1 MRRLSFLLGLPLI
14 ATPQMALAQA
24 APVTAPATAP
34 AVAKPAPAPSPIA
47 AQAPA
52 RPATPVPTTAP
63 GSDDDDEIVVQGQK
77 PRGSVPGD
85 IPPEQTLNAAD
96 VRAYGVNNI
105 SDLLDQ
111 LAPQTTSGR
120 GGQPVILLN
129 GRRISSFAEIR
140 DLPTEAISRVE
151 ILPEEVALKFG
162 YSSDQKV
169 VNFVLR
175 ERFLAVVGQGGATTS
190 TEGGGASTNPEANY
204 IRIRGDNRFTLNL
217 RYQANAKLR
226 ESQRDVTDMGG
237 TQQFDLTGNVGVA
250 NCAGAN
256 LGTPICP
263 TRDTIPGQIDPA
275 LSALAGQTVTQAGVP
290 VSAASSTP
298 ALADFVPGANR
309 LNATDVTHDRTLK
322 GSAQQVSGNLVYAR
336 PIFARSTL
344 TLNGSLSYSTGDS
357 LRGLPGAAFNLPQ
370 GDLFSP
376 FGNAVTVYR
385 YVDDDPLHQRTSTL
399 TGHGGLTV
407 NGDTGKWRWS
417 VTGNYDH
424 SDSLTRTQTGVDTS
438 SFQARLNA
446 LDPAAN
452 PFAPFAPGSLGGIV
466 TNRAESISDTGN
478 FQVLAGGPLFALP
491 AGDFTANIKTGLEYT
506 GFDASSMRGGV
517 EQSNSLHRRNAN
529 GQVNFDLPITSR
541 RTGFGSFLG
550 NLTLNANLGVTDLSD
565 FGTLTQVGGGFVWTP
580 TPAINLIGSYTHDE
594 GAPTIN
600 QIGDPT
606 IVTPQVRVFDYV
618 TGQTVDVTQVSG
630 GNRDLRA
637 NRRNVWKMGATLKPF
652 GDKNDLTLT
661 ANFFHTVTNDA
672 IASLPEPTADL
683 EAAFPDRF
691 LRNADGQLIQID
703 TRSVNFERERQDQLR
718 LGLTF
723 SINLKSAIQKKFEA
737 WIAARRA
744 GSDAPPPIR
753 FNNFQ
758 PTLAGNKQDL
768 AKLRQQ
774 FQQRQ
779 QQQQGANGQTPASG
793 QASAANGQPSAGTQT
808 AQNSAPPPPP
818 PGDAGAPP
826 PGGPPPGGPPP
837 GGGGGFGGFRGGFG
851 GGGGGG
857 GRGGFRQPSGRL
869 QVAIYDTWTLRD
881 DVLIRQGV
889 PLLDL
894 LNGDSV
900 GAGGGQ
906 SEHQVQVQLGYAN
919 NGLGVRLDGNYKTST
934 FVHGDGAGSTGDLHF
949 SDLTTFNLR
958 FFADVGG
965 MPQFITK
972 NWARGLRVSIGVN
985 NLFNSRQRVR
995 GADGATPL
1003 RYQPAYLDPL
1013 GRTVSITIRKLV
1025 F

>member
-1 MRRLSFLLGLPLI
+1 
-14 ATPQMALAQA
+14 MAQ
-24 APVTAPATAP
+24 TARSTAIPP
-34 AVAKPAPAPSPIA
+34 AVKPAS
-47 AQAPA
+47 QAPA
-52 RPATPVPTTAP
+52 AATVPAKATTPPAP
-63 GSDDDDEIVVQGQK
+63 PSATSEDDDEVVVQGQR

-129 GRRISSFAEIR
+129 GRRISGFAEIR

-162 YSSDQKV
+162 YSADQKV

-175 ERFLAVVGQGGATTS
+175 ERFLALVGQAGVTTS
-190 TEGGGASTNPEANY
+190 TEGGGTSANPEANY
-204 IRIRGDNRFTLNL
+204 IRIRGDNRLTVNL
-217 RYQANAKLR
+217 RYQENASLL
-226 ESQRDVTDMGG
+226 ESQRHVTDMGT
-237 TQQFDLTGNVGVA
+237 TQPYDLIGNVGVA

-256 LGTPICP
+256 FGTLLCP
-263 TRDTIPGQIDPA
+263 TRDTVPVQIDPA
-275 LSALAGQTVTQAGVP
+275 LSALAGQTVTVAAVP
-290 VSAASSTP
+290 ASAAASAPTLS
-298 ALADFVPGANR
+298 AFVPGAGRPNT
-309 LNATDVTHDRTLK
+309 TDVTHDRTLK
-322 GSAQQVSGNLVYAR
+322 GSSQQLSGNLVYAR

-344 TLNGSLSYSTGDS
+344 TLNGSLSYTTGDS
-357 LRGLPGAAFNLPQ
+357 LRGLPGVSFNLLD
-370 GDLFSP
+370 GDPFSP
-376 FGNAVTVYR
+376 FGNPVTVYR
-385 YVDDDPLHQRTSTL
+385 YLDDDPLHQRTSTL

-424 SDSLTRTQTGVDTS
+424 NDSLTRTETGIDSS
-438 SFQARLNA
+438 SFQTRLNA
-446 LDPAAN
+446 LDPTAN
-452 PFAPFAPGSLGGIV
+452 PFAPFGPGALGGTI
-466 TNRAESISDTGN
+466 TNRAESISNTGN
-478 FQVLAGGPLFALP
+478 FQALAGGPLFALP
-491 AGDFTANIKTGLEYT
+491 AGDFTTNIKAGFEYT
-506 GFDASSMRGGV
+506 GFDTSSTRGSF
-517 EQSNSLHRRNAN
+517 EQSSSLSRRNVN

-550 NLTLNANLGVTDLSD
+550 NLTLNANLGVTSLSD
-565 FGTLTQVGGGFVWTP
+565 FGTLTQFGGGFVWTP
-580 TPAINLIGSYTHDE
+580 IPAINLIGSYTRDE

-606 IVTPQVRVFDYV
+606 IVTPQVRVFDYA
-618 TGQTVDVTQVSG
+618 TGQTVDVNQISG
-630 GNRDLRA
+630 GNPDLQA
-637 NRRNVWKMGATLKPF
+637 NRRHVWKLGTTLKPF

-661 ANFFHTVTNDA
+661 VNYFHTITNDA

-691 LRNADGQLIQID
+691 LRNASGDLIQVD
-703 TRSVNFERERQDQLR
+703 TRSVNFEREREDQIR
-718 LGLTF
+718 FGLTF
-723 SINLKSAIQKKFEA
+723 SINLKSIIQKKFEA

-744 GSDAPPPIR
+744 GSNAPPPIR

-758 PTLAGNKQDL
+758 PTLQGNKDDI
-768 AKLRQQ
+768 AKLRAQ
-774 FQQRQ
+774 FQQRGQ
-779 QQQQGANGQTPASG
+779 QQ
-793 QASAANGQPSAGTQT
+793 AANGQAPATPAPAQANTQPSPG
-808 AQNSAPPPPP
+808 APPPPP
-818 PGDAGAPP
+818 PADAGAPP
-826 PGGPPPGGPPP
+826 APPPGGLPP
-837 GGGGGFGGFRGGFG
+837 GGGGFGGGGFG
-851 GGGGGG
+851 GGGFRGGG
-857 GRGGFRQPSGRL
+857 GGGGFRGGGGGFRQPSGRL
-869 QVAIYDTWTLRD
+869 QFAIYDTWTLRD

-906 SEHQVQVQLGYAN
+906 SEHQIQTQVGYAN
-919 NGLGVRLDGNYKTST
+919 NGLGVRFDGNYKTGT
-934 FVHGDGAGSTGDLHF
+934 FVHGDGTGTAGDLHF
-949 SDLTTFNLR
+949 SGLTTFNLR

-965 MPQFITK
+965 MPQFVSK
-972 NWARGLRVSIGVN
+972 NWARGLRISFGVN
-985 NLFNSRQRVR
+985 NLFNMRQHVR
-995 GADGATPL
+995 DESGDTPL

-1013 GRTVSITIRKLV
+1013 GRTVSITIRKLI

>member
-1 MRRLSFLLGLPLI
+1 MRRLSFLLGLPLLV
-14 ATPQMALAQA
+14 TPEMALAQA
-24 APVTAPATAP
+24 APVAAALPATA
-34 AVAKPAPAPSPIA
+34 KPAAPRAPTATQTQAKASIPAP
-47 AQAPA
+47 
-52 RPATPVPTTAP
+52 TPPT
-63 GSDDDDEIVVQGQK
+63 SDDDDEIVVQGQK

-129 GRRISSFAEIR
+129 GRRISSFMEIR
-140 DLPTEAISRVE
+140 DLPTEAISRVD

-175 ERFLAVVGQGGATTS
+175 ERFLAVVGQAGASTS
-190 TEGGGASTNPEANY
+190 TEGGGTSTNPEANY
-204 IRIRGDNRFTLNL
+204 IRIRGDNRFTVNL
-217 RYQANAKLR
+217 RYQENAKLL
-226 ESQRDVTDMGG
+226 ESQRDVTDLG
-237 TQQFDLTGNVGVA
+237 TTQPFDLTGNVGRSPLAIRPGCASA
-250 NCAGAN
+250 NASTSFCAE
-256 LGTPICP
+256 
-263 TRDTIPGQIDPA
+263 IDPA
-275 LSALAGQTVTQAGVP
+275 LSALAGQPVTIAAVP
-290 VSAASSTP
+290 ASAASGTP
-298 ALADFVPGANR
+298 ALAAFVPGANHP
-309 LNATDVTHDRTLK
+309 NTTDVTHDRTLK
-322 GSAQQVSGNLVYAR
+322 GSSQQVSANLVYAR

-344 TLNGSLSYSTGDS
+344 TLNGSLSYQTGDS
-357 LRGLPGAAFNLPQ
+357 LRGLPGAAFTLPAA
-370 GDLFSP
+370 DPFSP
-376 FGNAVTVYR
+376 FGEPITVYR
-385 YVDDDPLHQRTSTL
+385 YLDSDPLHQRTSTL

-407 NGDTGKWRWS
+407 NGDKGKWRWS

-424 SDSLTRTQTGVDTS
+424 GDSLTRTQTVDTS
-438 SFQARLNA
+438 GFQARLNA
-446 LDPAAN
+446 LDPGAN
-452 PFAPFAPGSLGGIV
+452 PFAAPASGYFGNLV
-466 TNRAESISDTGN
+466 TNRAESISNTGN
-478 FQVLAGGPLFALP
+478 FQALAGGPLFALP
-491 AGDFTANIKTGLEYT
+491 AGDFTTNIKAGFEYS
-506 GFDASSMRGGV
+506 GFDATSTRGGI
-517 EQSNSLHRRNAN
+517 EQSNSLTRRNAN

-565 FGTLTQVGGGFVWTP
+565 FGTLTQLGGGFVWTP
-580 TPAINLIGSYTHDE
+580 IPAVNLIGSYTRDE

-606 IVTPQVRVFDYV
+606 IVTPQVRVFDYA

-637 NRRNVWKMGATLKPF
+637 NRRHVWKMGATLKPF

-661 ANFFHTVTNDA
+661 ANYFHTVTNDA

-723 SINLKSAIQKKFEA
+723 SINLKSDIQKKFEA

-744 GSDAPPPIR
+744 GSNAPPPIR

-758 PTLAGNKQDL
+758 PTLAGNKADL

-779 QQQQGANGQTPASG
+779 QQQQGGNGVPPANTQTPAT
-793 QASAANGQPSAGTQT
+793 QGQPSANTQT
-808 AQNSAPPPPP
+808 AQNSPPPPP

-837 GGGGGFGGFRGGFG
+837 GGGFGGFRGGFGG

-889 PLLDL
+889 PLLNL

-906 SEHQVQVQLGYAN
+906 SEHQVQLQLGYAN
-919 NGLGVRLDGNYKTST
+919 NGLGVRFDGNYKTGT
-934 FVHGDGAGSTGDLHF
+934 FVHGDGTGTTGDLHF
-949 SDLTTFNLR
+949 SGLTTFNLR

-965 MPQFITK
+965 MPKFITK
-972 NWARGLRVSIGVN
+972 NWARGLRVSFGVN

-995 GADGATPL
+995 DETGGTPL

-1013 GRTVSITIRKLV
+1013 GRTVSITIRKLI

>member
-1 MRRLSFLLGLPLI
+1 MRLKSNEENHKGGRVRRLSFLLGLPLPL
-14 ATPQMALAQA
+14 TPEMALAQA
-24 APVTAPATAP
+24 APVAAPVTAPTPAAAKPTAP
-34 AVAKPAPAPSPIA
+34 RAPAST
-47 AQAPA
+47 QTAP
-52 RPATPVPTTAP
+52 RPTTSAPTPP
-63 GSDDDDEIVVQGQK
+63 GSDDEEEVVVQGQR

-129 GRRISSFAEIR
+129 GRRISSFMEIR

-175 ERFLAVVGQGGATTS
+175 ERFLAVVGQAGATTS
-190 TEGGGASTNPEANY
+190 TEGGGTSTNPEANY
-204 IRIRGDNRFTLNL
+204 IRIRGDNRFTVNL
-217 RYQANAKLR
+217 RYQENAKLR
-226 ESQRDVTDMGG
+226 ESQRDVTDMGT
-237 TQQFDLTGNVGVA
+237 TQPYDLTGNVGPSF
-250 NCAGAN
+250 GS
-256 LGTPICP
+256 T
-263 TRDTIPGQIDPA
+263 TGQIDALSALTGQSVTVTGVPASAASGAPA
-275 LSALAGQTVTQAGVP
+275 LSA
-290 VSAASSTP
+290 
-298 ALADFVPGANR
+298 FVPGAN
-309 LNATDVTHDRTLK
+309 NPNTTDVTHDRTLK
-322 GSAQQVSGNLVYAR
+322 GSSQQVSGNLVYAR

-344 TLNGSLSYSTGDS
+344 TLNGSLSYATGDS
-357 LRGLPGAAFNLPQ
+357 LRGLPGTAFSLPAADP
-370 GDLFSP
+370 FSP
-376 FGNAVTVYR
+376 FGEPVTVYR
-385 YVDDDPLHQRTSTL
+385 YIDTDPLHQRTSTL

-407 NGDTGKWRWS
+407 NGDKGKWRWS

-424 SDSLTRTQTGVDTS
+424 GDSLTRTQTGIDTS
-438 SFQARLNA
+438 SFQTRLNA
-446 LDPAAN
+446 LDPTAN
-452 PFAPFAPGSLGGIV
+452 PFAPFASGSLGGIV
-466 TNRAESISDTGN
+466 TNRAESISNTGN
-478 FQVLAGGPLFALP
+478 FQALAGGPLFALP
-491 AGDFTANIKTGLEYT
+491 AGDFTTNIKAGFEYT
-506 GFDASSMRGGV
+506 GFDATSTRGAV
-517 EQSNSLHRRNAN
+517 EQSNSLHRSNAN

-565 FGTLTQVGGGFVWTP
+565 FGTLTQLGGGFVWTP
-580 TPAINLIGSYTHDE
+580 IPAINLIGSYTRDE

-606 IVTPQVRVFDYV
+606 IVTPQVRVFDYA

-637 NRRNVWKMGATLKPF
+637 NRRHVWKMGATLKPF

-723 SINLKSAIQKKFEA
+723 SINLKSDIQKKFEV

-744 GSDAPPPIR
+744 GSNAPPPIR
-753 FNNFQ
+753 FNNIQ
-758 PTLAGNKQDL
+758 PTLAGNKADL

-779 QQQQGANGQTPASG
+779 QQQQ
-793 QASAANGQPSAGTQT
+793 AANGQAATAQGQPPAAAQT
-808 AQNSAPPPPP
+808 AQANTQPPQGAPPPP
-818 PGDAGAPP
+818 PGDAG
-826 PGGPPPGGPPP
+826 GPPPGGRPA
-837 GGGGGFGGFRGGFG
+837 GGGGFGGFR

-906 SEHQVQVQLGYAN
+906 SEHQVQLQLGYAN

-934 FVHGDGAGSTGDLHF
+934 FVHGDGTGTTGDLHF

-965 MPQFITK
+965 MPKFITR
-972 NWARGLRVSIGVN
+972 NWARGLRVSFGVN
-985 NLFNSRQRVR
+985 NLFNTRQRVR
-995 GADGATPL
+995 DETGDTPL

-1013 GRTVSITIRKLV
+1013 GRTVSITIRKLI

>member
-1 MRRLSFLLGLPLI
+1 MRRLSLLLGLPLLI
-14 ATPQMALAQA
+14 TPHVALAQA
-24 APVTAPATAP
+24 ASVLAPAPAPAVTAPAARAP
-34 AVAKPAPAPSPIA
+34 TA

-52 RPATPVPTTAP
+52 RPATPPPAGATVP
-63 GSDDDDEIVVQGQK
+63 GSEDDEEIVVQGQK

-129 GRRISSFAEIR
+129 GRRISSFMEIR

-175 ERFLAVVGQGGATTS
+175 ERFLAVVGQGGASTS
-190 TEGGGASTNPEANY
+190 TEGGGTSTNPEANY
-204 IRIRGDNRFTLNL
+204 IRIRGDNRLTANL

-226 ESQRDVTDMGG
+226 ESQRDVTDIG
-237 TQQFDLTGNVGVA
+237 TTQPFDLVGNVGPGLGSTTGEIDALSAATGQPVMVA
-250 NCAGAN
+250 GVPAAAATGA
-256 LGTPICP
+256 
-263 TRDTIPGQIDPA
+263 PA
-275 LSALAGQTVTQAGVP
+275 LSAFA
-290 VSAASSTP
+290 
-298 ALADFVPGANR
+298 PGANR
-309 LNATDVTHDRTLK
+309 PNTTDVTRDRTLK
-322 GSAQQVSGNLVYAR
+322 GSSQQVSGNLVYAR
-336 PIFARSTL
+336 PVFARSTL
-344 TLNGSLSYSTGDS
+344 TLNGSLSYTTGDS
-357 LRGLPGAAFNLPQ
+357 LRGLPGAAFNLPTA
-370 GDLFSP
+370 DPFSP
-376 FGNAVTVYR
+376 FGEPVTVYR
-385 YVDDDPLHQRTSTL
+385 YLDTDPLHQRTSTF
-399 TGHGGLTV
+399 TGHGGVTV
-407 NGDTGKWRWS
+407 NGDKGKWRWS

-424 SDSLTRTQTGVDTS
+424 SDSLTRTETVDAS
-438 SFQARLNA
+438 GFQARLNA
-446 LDPAAN
+446 FDPGAN
-452 PFAPFAPGSLGGIV
+452 PFAAPASGYFGTLV
-466 TNRAESISDTGN
+466 TNRAQSISNTGN
-478 FQVLAGGPLFALP
+478 VQALAGGPLFALP
-491 AGDFTANIKTGLEYT
+491 AGDFTANIKAGFEYIGLN
-506 GFDASSMRGGV
+506 ANSLRGGI
-517 EQSNSLHRRNAN
+517 EQRSSLERRNGN

-550 NLTLNANLGVTDLSD
+550 NLTFNANLGVTDLSD
-565 FGTLTQVGGGFVWTP
+565 FGTLTQVGAGFVWSP
-580 TPAINLIGSYTHDE
+580 VPAINLIGSYTHDE
-594 GAPTIN
+594 GAPTVN

-618 TGQTVDVTQVSG
+618 TGQTVDVTQISG
-630 GNRDLRA
+630 GNRNLRA

-652 GDKNDLTLT
+652 SDKNDLTLT
-661 ANFFHTVTNDA
+661 ANYFHTVTNDA
-672 IASLPEPTADL
+672 IASLPEPTAAL

-691 LRNADGQLIQID
+691 LRNADGQLIQVD
-703 TRSVNFERERQDQLR
+703 TRSVNFERERLDQLR
-718 LGLTF
+718 LGLSF
-723 SINLKSAIQKKFEA
+723 SINLKSIIQKKFEA

-758 PTLAGNKQDL
+758 PTLAGNKADL

-779 QQQQGANGQTPASG
+779 QQQQGANGQTPATG
-793 QASAANGQPSAGTQT
+793 QAPVANGQQPGNSQT
-808 AQNSAPPPPP
+808 AQNNAPPPPP

-826 PGGPPPGGPPP
+826 PGRPPAGGPPP
-837 GGGGGFGGFRGGFG
+837 GGGRGFGGFRGGF

-894 LNGDSV
+894 LNGDAV

-906 SEHQVQVQLGYAN
+906 SEHQVQLQLGYAN
-919 NGLGVRLDGNYKTST
+919 NGLGVRFDGNYKTST
-934 FVHGDGAGSTGDLHF
+934 FVHGDGTGTTGDLHF

-972 NWARGLRVSIGVN
+972 TWARGLRVSVGVN

-995 GADGATPL
+995 GADGTTPL

-1013 GRTVSITIRKLV
+1013 GRTVSITIRKLI

>member
-1 MRRLSFLLGLPLI
+1 MRRLSFLLGLPLLV
-14 ATPQMALAQA
+14 TPEMALAQA
-24 APVTAPATAP
+24 APVPASAPTP
-34 AVAKPAPAPSPIA
+34 AVAKPALPPSSTA
-47 AQAPA
+47 AQTPA
-52 RPATPVPTTAP
+52 RPATPAPAPTAP

-129 GRRISSFAEIR
+129 GRRISSFMEIR

-162 YSSDQKV
+162 YSADQKV

-175 ERFLAVVGQGGATTS
+175 QRFLAVVGQAGASTS
-190 TEGGGASTNPEANY
+190 TQGGGTSTNPEANY
-204 IRIRGDNRFTLNL
+204 IRIRGDNRFTVNL
-217 RYQANAKLR
+217 RYQENAKLL
-226 ESQRDVTDMGG
+226 ESQRNVTDMGT
-237 TQQFDLTGNVGVA
+237 TQPYDLTGNVG
-250 NCAGAN
+250 
-256 LGTPICP
+256 
-263 TRDTIPGQIDPA
+263 PGFGSATDQIDALSALTGQPVTVAAVPGSAASGPPA
-275 LSALAGQTVTQAGVP
+275 LSA
-290 VSAASSTP
+290 
-298 ALADFVPGANR
+298 FVPGANTP
-309 LNATDVTHDRTLK
+309 NTTDVTHDRTLK
-322 GSAQQVSGNLVYAR
+322 GSSQQVSGNLVYAR
-336 PIFARSTL
+336 PVFARSTL
-344 TLNGSLSYSTGDS
+344 TLNGSLSYATGDS
-357 LRGLPGAAFNLPQ
+357 LRGLPGATFNLPAA
-370 GDLFSP
+370 DFFSP
-376 FGNAVTVYR
+376 FGEPVAVYR
-385 YVDDDPLHQRTSTL
+385 YVDADPLHQRTSTL
-399 TGHGGLTV
+399 TGHAGLTV
-407 NGDTGKWRWS
+407 NGDKGKWRWS

-424 SDSLTRTQTGVDTS
+424 SDSLTRTQTVDTA

-446 LDPAAN
+446 LDPSAN
-452 PFAPFAPGSLGGIV
+452 PFAAPASGYFGNLV
-466 TNRAESISDTGN
+466 TNRAQSISNTGN
-478 FQVLAGGPLFALP
+478 LQALAGGPLFALP
-491 AGDFTANIKTGLEYT
+491 AGDFTANIKAGFEYT
-506 GFDASSMRGGV
+506 GFDASTLRGGT
-517 EQSNSLHRRNAN
+517 EQRSSLDRRNIN

-550 NLTLNANLGVTDLSD
+550 NFTLNANLGVTDLSD
-565 FGTLTQVGGGFVWTP
+565 FGRLTEAGGGFVWTP

-630 GNRDLRA
+630 GNRDLQA
-637 NRRNVWKMGATLKPF
+637 NRRNVWKIGTTLKPF

-661 ANFFHTVTNDA
+661 ANYFHTVTGDA
-672 IASLPEPTADL
+672 IASLPEPTAAL

-691 LRNADGQLIQID
+691 LRNADGQLIQVD
-703 TRSVNFERERQDQLR
+703 TRSVNFERERQDTLR
-718 LGLTF
+718 LGLSF
-723 SINLKSAIQKKFEA
+723 SINLKSIIQKKFEA

-744 GSDAPPPIR
+744 GSNAPPPIR

-779 QQQQGANGQTPASG
+779 QQQQAANGQAPPNGQTPANG
-793 QASAANGQPSAGTQT
+793 QPPAANGQQPANTQT
-808 AQNSAPPPPP
+808 AQNSPPPTP
-818 PGDAGAPP
+818 PGNAGAPP

-837 GGGGGFGGFRGGFG
+837 GDGGRGFGGFRGGFG

-857 GRGGFRQPSGRL
+857 GRGGGFRQASGRL

-919 NGLGVRLDGNYKTST
+919 NGLGVRLDGNYKTGT
-934 FVHGDGAGSTGDLHF
+934 FVHGDGTGTTGDLHF
-949 SDLTTFNLR
+949 SGLTTFNLR

-965 MPQFITK
+965 MPKFITK
-972 NWARGLRVSIGVN
+972 NWARGLRVSFGVN

-995 GADGATPL
+995 DETGDTPL

-1013 GRTVSITIRKLV
+1013 GRTVSITIRKLI